1 MTRSDVLPR
10 TVGRGSSGGLI
21 AGLVV
26 LILLLLAPVLGAARD
41 AAGQAVD
48 PEVRQR
54 ALEAFHG
61 PDREGK
67 DGPLAKAGFDLTLLH
82 YEWVHYREQGAEE
95 AFVPSGSLPVHG
107 ERVTID
113 ATAAQRPL
121 ALRDSLE
128 ALGLTGSAQ
137 AGPVVS
143 GRLPIAAIP
152 QAARLA
158 TLRAMR
164 PARARTH
171 DGSVTPTIRRDTSP
185 PDSGP
190 ATDSAQASGD
200 EALPL
205 LYWVGGSPPGCGAAF
220 FWLRR
225 TP

>member
-10 TVGRGSSGGLI
+10 TVGRGSSGWLI

-26 LILLLLAPVLGAARD
+26 LTLLLLAPVLGAARD

-113 ATAAQRPL
+113 ATAAQRPS

-143 GRLPIAAIP
+143 GRLPMAAIP

-171 DGSVTPTIRRDTSP
+171 TGNWSTLDTMAVGKKVPGGKVPSSPASSSEPWIWGGAIMAVAGWLFLYRRWP
-185 PDSGP
+185 
-190 ATDSAQASGD
+190 
-200 EALPL
+200 
-205 LYWVGGSPPGCGAAF
+205 
-220 FWLRR
+220 
-225 TP
+225 

>member
-1 MTRSDVLPR
+1 M
-10 TVGRGSSGGLI
+10 
-21 AGLVV
+21 
-26 LILLLLAPVLGAARD
+26 
-41 AAGQAVD
+41 
-48 PEVRQR
+48 
-54 ALEAFHG
+54 
-61 PDREGK
+61 
-67 DGPLAKAGFDLTLLH
+67 
-82 YEWVHYREQGAEE
+82 
-95 AFVPSGSLPVHG
+95 
-107 ERVTID
+107 
-113 ATAAQRPL
+113 
-121 ALRDSLE
+121 
-128 ALGLTGSAQ
+128 
-137 AGPVVS
+137 
-143 GRLPIAAIP
+143 AAIP

-205 LYWVGGSPPGCGAAF
+205 LYWVGGVLLLVVGLLF